1 MSASVLKRLVPKM
14 PEVQYLKAFTD
25 ISLCAVSKIAEIASS
40 GMMRPC
46 ETVTKIL
53 DELGKCVLSWLKEL
67 WVVGGSS
74 YRGHTHAVGGKKE
87 LEASLCHILLILVS
101 SSQTYG
107 HFAHTHFAISLPK
120 SAGYVL
126 HQNLTN
132 SCPKM
137 KSGYKPNQI
146 FTMSAVSEYI
156 EAASHSV
163 SQSQHIN
170 ALCKA
175 IIQML

>member
-1 MSASVLKRLVPKM
+1 MYLVLHTYECFLYCGVELHKLCFSLTRTELEDLYIVCNMSASVLKRLVPKM

-25 ISLCAVSKIAEIASS
+25 VSLCAVSKIAEIASS

-46 ETVTKIL
+46 ETVTIIL

-74 YRGHTHAVGGKKE
+74 DREHTHAVGGKKE

-107 HFAHTHFAISLPK
+107 HFAHTHFAISLPR
-120 SAGYVL
+120 SVGYFF
-126 HQNLTN
+126 TPN
-132 SCPKM
+132 S
-137 KSGYKPNQI
+137 Y
-146 FTMSAVSEYI
+146 
-156 EAASHSV
+156 
-163 SQSQHIN
+163 
-170 ALCKA
+170 
-175 IIQML
+175 